1 MVAESARLAGSLIKG
16 DLLSP
21 WVRTQRDG
29 LWENKLLEALC
40 IIQNY
45 QILQKL
51 GCNVEH
57 EKTRFLP
64 RSPESSLFVNCMRK
78 ALYHVCESLDS
89 TGLEKLLKY
98 VKEDYRLF
106 QKGDELETF
115 EQEYMEINLLYW
127 SSRGYIRWGQ
137 REAGYDCQRLSDTY
151 ELWNL
156 ESVGSHRLY
165 NCKSCLAFLFKWFV
179 VMKRKCDWGKLIFL
193 CCGFSPLFLFPSVL
207 CM

>member
-1 MVAESARLAGSLIKG
+1 LAFLLYDDVNYILQRLMVAESARLAGSLSQE

-21 WVRTQRDG
+21 WVRTQKDG

-51 GCNVEH
+51 GCNVQH
-57 EKTRFLP
+57 EKIRFLP

-89 TGLEKLLKY
+89 KHLERLLRC

-106 QKGDELETF
+106 QTGDELETF
-115 EQEYMEINLLYW
+115 EVEYMEINLLYW
-127 SSRGYIRWGQ
+127 SSRGYIR
-137 REAGYDCQRLSDTY
+137 
-151 ELWNL
+151 
-156 ESVGSHRLY
+156 
-165 NCKSCLAFLFKWFV
+165 
-179 VMKRKCDWGKLIFL
+179 
-193 CCGFSPLFLFPSVL
+193 
-207 CM
+207 

>member
-1 MVAESARLAGSLIKG
+1 MAFLLYDDVNYILQRLMVAESARLAGSLIHE

-64 RSPESSLFVNCMRK
+64 RSPESSLFVNCVRK

-89 TGLEKLLKY
+89 KRLETLLRY

-106 QKGDELETF
+106 QTGNGLEIF
-115 EQEYMEINLLYW
+115 DQEFMEINLLYW
-127 SSRGYIRWGQ
+127 SSRGYIR
-137 REAGYDCQRLSDTY
+137 
-151 ELWNL
+151 
-156 ESVGSHRLY
+156 
-165 NCKSCLAFLFKWFV
+165 
-179 VMKRKCDWGKLIFL
+179 
-193 CCGFSPLFLFPSVL
+193 
-207 CM
+207 